1 MNQSFYAAAIGAH
14 QQMQHLNVHSNNIA
28 NVNTYGFK
36 PQRASFS
43 ALMYSMVEGV
53 DNEELPKGG
62 GTRMTSTPTG
72 FDTGFYIATNRT
84 QDYAIEGS
92 GFFALYD
99 PSTQEVSYT
108 RNGAFQLSLYQVP
121 NEKGELDAVYY
132 LSDGDGRQVLDKMG
146 YPIVVD
152 DPLVPQPVG
161 VFEFMYQDG
170 LQHVSNSM
178 FTSVEKNGNVWVSDS
193 KVHSG
198 FLEGSGSDFGTE
210 MSKLIEA
217 QRSYSY
223 ALKMVQTSDEIETTI
238 INLKN

>member
-1 MNQSFYAAAIGAH
+1 M
-14 QQMQHLNVHSNNIA
+14 
-28 NVNTYGFK
+28 
-36 PQRASFS
+36 
-43 ALMYSMVEGV
+43 
-53 DNEELPKGG
+53 
-62 GTRMTSTPTG
+62 
-72 FDTGFYIATNRT
+72 
-84 QDYAIEGS
+84 
-92 GFFALYD
+92 
-99 PSTQEVSYT
+99 SYT

-152 DPLVPQPVG
+152 DPLVAQPVG

-178 FTSVEKNGNVWVSDS
+178 FSKVDKNGNVWVSDS